1 MLRQRSILWF
11 VAILGLI
18 VLGVAPVNA
27 ATVNNAQSLTL
38 DCNGIQGGS
47 ASVTFDRDNTGTG
60 KEAYHFEGLDGAG
73 NQIYY
78 FADSVSLGG
87 PVPFGFT
94 PWQSAP
100 LYNPLTLKLISDAGN
115 GLAEE
120 VVYVWT
126 GECPGLPTYSN
137 LALQN
142 SLPGPDMVPIP
153 ATAVVG
159 SFVSTTPIYF
169 APQLDAG
176 TDIVMEAGKTAW
188 VYGVDASG
196 AFYRVMLSGKFFW
209 VPVSTMGPNYDDVW
223 QGRPLPTEVVQ

>member
-1 MLRQRSILWF
+1 MFRQRSILWF

-18 VLGVAPVNA
+18 VLSVAPVNA

-94 PWQSAP
+94 PW
-100 LYNPLTLKLISDAGN
+100 
-115 GLAEE
+115 
-120 VVYVWT
+120 T

-137 LALQN
+137 PALQTP
-142 SLPGPDMVPIP
+142 LPGPDMVPIP

-188 VYGVDASG
+188 VYGVDTSG